1 MSGSGAS
8 MIQRGTSTS
17 IPPTRSRARSGRLCR
32 RVAAVEALLLGLSI
46 GLAAGISPGPLLFL
60 VITSALRD
68 GWRAGA
74 LAACAPL
81 VTDLAVVALTLVV
94 LSHLPHQAL
103 AALGVVGGLF
113 VVWMGIQTLR
123 EAPSASLDSTG
134 ATALPPHALR
144 RAATVNILSPHP
156 WVSWSTALGPLTV
169 RTWRGS
175 ELGAVALVAG
185 FYVMLIGA
193 KVAVAVLAGSSS
205 HRLSERGYR
214 AALRGAAL
222 LLAAA
227 GVALVAEFLPQL
239 V

>member
-1 MSGSGAS
+1 
-8 MIQRGTSTS
+8 
-17 IPPTRSRARSGRLCR
+17 
-32 RVAAVEALLLGLSI
+32 VEALLLGLSI
-46 GLAAGISPGPLLFL
+46 GLAAGISPGPLLF
-60 VITSALRD
+60 
-68 GWRAGA
+68 
-74 LAACAPL
+74 
-81 VTDLAVVALTLVV
+81 LVV

-123 EAPSASLDSTG
+123 EAPSASLDPTG

-156 WVSWSTALGPLTV
+156 WVSWSTVLGPLTV

-193 KVAVAVLAGSSS
+193 KVAVAVLVG
-205 HRLSERGYR
+205 R
-214 AALRGAAL
+214 
-222 LLAAA
+222 
-227 GVALVAEFLPQL
+227 ALVAEFLPQL